1 MAGSRVRDCVNA
13 AVDALKAD
21 AALIA
26 ILNPPAN
33 GGGEVPKV
41 YTHVPQSTEAPYAQV
56 LGGDEIPWAPTLVEY
71 GIGSPLGTDGGDSGG
86 RQVDV
91 VVQCVSTYRG
101 TKEVD
106 NIASRVMEV
115 LTDDATWSAVVGFQL
130 AEFVRNAFQ
139 PPVDLNAD
147 GVLWFVR
154 LVTVRVTLA

>member
-21 AALIA
+21 SALLA
-26 ILNPPAN
+26 LV
-33 GGGEVPKV
+33 GLVTKV
-41 YTHVPQSTEAPYAQV
+41 DTHIRQGTDAPYTQV
-56 LGGDEIPWAPTLVEY
+56 LGGEEIPWAPVLIQT
-71 GIGSPLGTDGGDSGG
+71 IGSPLETDGGDSGG

-91 VVQCVSTYRG
+91 IVQCVSTYRG

-106 NIASRVMEV
+106 QIASRVMEV
-115 LTDDATWSAVVGFQL
+115 LTDDATWRLVTGFQL

-139 PPVDLNAD
+139 PPIDLNAD

-154 LVTVRVTLA
+154 LVTVRVTLQ